1 MPLMPTGDTN
11 GEISVDTTPA
21 GNPPA
26 PVPEYHLT
34 FVDSALPPVS
44 LFRQIWQLLRE
55 PKTIVPKTY
64 TATGSSPVA
73 GAEFHPTFVDST
85 LPPVSLFR
93 QIVERFREPKITVPK
108 EYYRGKATPAA
119 TLTGSSPV
127 PGAEFHPTFVE
138 STLPP
143 VSLFRQVFQELHE
156 PKFKVPEKYLQGKT
170 SLPAADLPPP
180 VWEDPNQLALP
191 FEKPKGRVPISS
203 WRTSVPEAEYHL
215 VMIADPE
222 AIRWRRR
229 TMYLSSLIL
238 HGILV
243 LILVFSPE
251 LLRRGRQM
259 MGLPVELAPRKQYS
273 FLLLPP
279 EVLRRLTE
287 PPPENSPLSDRDR
300 RAQGRSPI
308 INPNGLRMPY
318 SLGNTKLPE
327 IAGGGKPPAAA
338 PTPPPAGGNAAPA
351 GPPSNQPSSQ
361 TPAEAKNDGG
371 LRLEDVKPNA
381 GGGGSGLNLPNLTPG
396 QAIQQSLQSA
406 ARAGR
411 YPSGSGSGSG
421 GGYGDGN
428 AEFQNL
434 EPNFSTEGPIIL
446 SDTLGVDFGP
456 YLARVV
462 YIVRRNWYS
471 VIPESARL
479 GEKGRVGIVFE
490 ILKNGEVPQLR
501 LVASSGSDPLDRA
514 ALAGIRASIPFP
526 PLPEEFTGN
535 HLVLQFIFLYNIT
548 VGQ

>member
-1 MPLMPTGDTN
+1 MPASDTKV
-11 GEISVDTTPA
+11 EISVVATPA
-21 GNPPA
+21 ENPPI
-26 PVPEYHLT
+26 PEPEYHLT
-34 FVDSALPPVS
+34 LVDSTLPPVS
-44 LFRQIWQLLRE
+44 LFRQIWERLRA
-55 PKTIVPKTY
+55 PKIIVPKKYAPTE
-64 TATGSSPVA
+64 SSPVP

-93 QIVERFREPKITVPK
+93 QIWERLREPKITLPK
-108 EYYRGKATPAA
+108 EYYRGERAADATP
-119 TLTGSSPV
+119 TGSSAV

-143 VSLFRQVFQELHE
+143 VSLFRQILQGVRE
-156 PKFKVPEKYLQGKT
+156 PKFTVPEKYLHGKA
-170 SLPAADLPPP
+170 SLPATDLPPP

-191 FEKPKGRVPISS
+191 FEKPKGPVPISS
-203 WRTSVPEAEYHL
+203 WPVSVPEPEYHL
-215 VMIADPE
+215 IMVADPE

-229 TMYLSSLIL
+229 TMYLTSVIL
-238 HGILV
+238 HGLLV
-243 LILVFSPE
+243 LILVFSPD
-251 LLRRGRQM
+251 LLRRGKQM
-259 MGLPVELAPRKQYS
+259 MGFPVEVAPRKQYS

-279 EVLRRLTE
+279 ELLRRLRE

-327 IAGGGKPPAAA
+327 LAGGGKPPAAA
-338 PTPPPAGGNAAPA
+338 PTPPPAGGNTAPA
-351 GPPSNQPSSQ
+351 GSASNPLSNE
-361 TPAEAKNDGG
+361 TPAEAKKEGG

-381 GGGGSGLNLPNLTPG
+381 GGSGSGLNLPSLTPG
-396 QAIQQSLQSA
+396 QAIQQSLHSA

-411 YPSGSGSGSG
+411 YPGGSGSGS

-446 SDTLGVDFGP
+446 SDTRGVDFGP

-479 GEKGRVGIVFE
+479 GEKGRVAIVFE
-490 ILKNGEVPQLR
+490 ILKDGTVPQLR
-501 LVASSGSDPLDRA
+501 LVASSGSDALDRA

-526 PLPEEFTGN
+526 PLPDEFTGN
-535 HLVLQFIFLYNIT
+535 HLVLQFIFLYNMT
-548 VGQ
+548 LGQ

>member
-1 MPLMPTGDTN
+1 MPTSDTKV
-11 GEISVDTTPA
+11 EVSVDATPT
-21 GNPPA
+21 GGPPI
-26 PVPEYHLT
+26 PGPEYH
-34 FVDSALPPVS
+34 F
-44 LFRQIWQLLRE
+44 
-55 PKTIVPKTY
+55 
-64 TATGSSPVA
+64 
-73 GAEFHPTFVDST
+73 TFVDST

-93 QIVERFREPKITVPK
+93 QILERLREPKITVPK
-108 EYYRGKATPAA
+108 KHPPAEGSPVPGAEFHATFVDT
-119 TLTGSSPV
+119 TLPPISLFRQILERLREPKVTVPKMYTSTGSSPV

-143 VSLFRQVFQELHE
+143 VSLFRQVLQQLHE
-156 PKFKVPEKYLQGKT
+156 PRFKVPEKYLQGKT
-170 SLPAADLPPP
+170 SLPAADVPPP

-191 FEKPKGRVPISS
+191 FEKLKGRVPISS
-203 WRTSVPEAEYHL
+203 WRASVPEAEFHL

-222 AIRWRRR
+222 AIKWRRR

-259 MGLPVELAPRKQYS
+259 MGFPVEVAPRKQYS

-279 EVLRRLTE
+279 EVLRRLRE

-308 INPNGLRMPY
+308 IVPKGLPMPY
-318 SLGNTKLPE
+318 SRGNTPLPE
-327 IAGGGKPPAAA
+327 IAGGKPPAAA
-338 PTPPPAGGNAAPA
+338 PTPPPAGGNAAAA
-351 GPPSNQPSSQ
+351 GSPSNQPPNP
-361 TPAEAKNDGG
+361 TPGEAKNDRG
-371 LRLEDVKPNA
+371 LRLEEVKPNA

-396 QAIQQSLQSA
+396 QAIQQSLESA

-411 YPSGSGSGSG
+411 YAGGSGSGNG
-421 GGYGDGN
+421 AGYGEGN
-428 AEFQNL
+428 AQFSNL

-446 SDTLGVDFGP
+446 SDTRGVDFGP
-456 YLARVV
+456 YLARIV
-462 YIVRRNWYS
+462 YIVKRNWYS

-490 ILKNGEVPQLR
+490 ILRDGTVPQLR
-501 LVASSGSDPLDRA
+501 LVASSGSDALDRA

-535 HLVLQFIFLYNIT
+535 HLVLQFIFLYNMT
-548 VGQ
+548 LGQ